1 MKIFRKILLLAL
13 AAVLVLT
20 VSAPAA
26 LAAEN
31 ISPPARSVILAEAT
45 TGEILYE
52 YQTAV
57 EYDDANH
64 SKIMTLLLA
73 AEAIEKNAVS
83 GTDTVEITEAMLPG
97 EETEYRGVELTA
109 GETIAFSDLLYCI
122 QMASADDAA
131 NAVAVHVAKSV
142 PAFVDLM
149 NEKAKELG
157 CTHTNFTTPS
167 GLDSEG
173 EYTTAKDAYRVFT
186 AALSYPLLETVF
198 SSTRYTVAATNVG
211 TKRSLYAEN
220 ALRVKDGDDYL
231 ESCSAGCLSGN
242 SYDGYMFAAAAGTE
256 ELSLIAVV
264 FGDYSSALFSGA
276 KRLFDWGFENFSWRT
291 VVSTDMVLGERKVEL
306 SEGDKRV
313 KIMPSSDITLLLDN
327 DIPDSDFDKDI
338 VIYSERESGSLKAPI
353 AMGDILGE
361 LTLRYRNRNYGT
373 VKLVS
378 GTNIDLMRSE
388 YIKSSVKETLKQST
402 VRKVIA
408 GVIAMFVLY
417 FAYVLF
423 DLIRRLRKK
432 RKLKLIKRR
441 LIEERRS
448 GGRPPE
454 AEDAAPF
461 VSGNGPGG
469 PPEDMQY

>member
-1 MKIFRKILLLAL
+1 MKIFRKILLTTL
-13 AAVLVLT
+13 AAVLMLT
-20 VSAPAA
+20 VSVPAA

-31 ISPPARSVILAEAT
+31 ISPPARSAILAEAT

-57 EYDDANH
+57 EYEDANL

-73 AEAIEKNAVS
+73 AEAIEKNIVA
-83 GTDTVEITEAMLPG
+83 GNDMVEITETMLPD
-97 EETEYRGVELTA
+97 EETEYRGVNLIA
-109 GETIAFSDLLYCI
+109 GEKISFNDLLYCI

-131 NAVAVHVAKSV
+131 NAVAVHVAKSI
-142 PAFVDLM
+142 PAFVDMM

-173 EYTTAKDAYRVFT
+173 EYTTAKDAYRVFS

-198 SSTRYTVAATNVG
+198 SSRRYTVPATDVG
-211 TKRSLYAEN
+211 SKRSLYAEN
-220 ALRVKDGDDYL
+220 ALRVEDSDDYL
-231 ESCSAGCLSGN
+231 ESCTAGCLSGN
-242 SYDGYMFAAAAGTE
+242 SYDGYMFGAAAGNE
-256 ELSLIAVV
+256 ELSLVAVV
-264 FGDYSSALFSGA
+264 FGDYSSDLFSGA
-276 KRLFDWGFENFSWRT
+276 RRLLEWGFENFSWRT
-291 VVSTDMVLGERKVEL
+291 VVSTDMVLGYRKVEL
-306 SEGDKRV
+306 SEEDKPV
-313 KIMPSSDITLLLDN
+313 KIVPSSDITLLLDN
-327 DIPDSDFDKDI
+327 DIPDSDFNKDI
-338 VIYSERESGSLKAPI
+338 VIYSEKDGGSLKAPI
-353 AMGDILGE
+353 APGDILGE

-408 GVIAMFVLY
+408 GVIVMFVLY

-423 DLIRRLRKK
+423 DLIRRFRRK
-432 RKLKLIKRR
+432 RRLKLIKRR

-454 AEDAAPF
+454 AEDAAAF
-461 VSGNGPGG
+461 ISGNEPGG
-469 PPEDMQY
+469 PPEDID